1 MDGILLL
8 FFIAAAV
15 ISLSKSAARKNRP
28 TPPKPAASAAEQKAV
43 QTPAPR
49 TPIQPTVSS
58 RVAPSLDK
66 AAVNASKAG
75 HTHSVHVVEP
85 SFYGGHAHE
94 ENSMAGPG
102 KDCEIVDIRP
112 QPAEERITSSVSP
125 AQPPIR
131 LDFGPDQV
139 VNGLLY
145 AEILGKPKALR

>member
-28 TPPKPAASAAEQKAV
+28 APQKPAASAAEQKV
-43 QTPAPR
+43 QSPAHR

-58 RVAPSLDK
+58 RVAPSLGK
-66 AAVNASKAG
+66 AAVNASKTG

-102 KDCEIVDIRP
+102 KDCETVDTRP
-112 QPAEERITSSVSP
+112 RPTEEMESSSATP
-125 AQPPIR
+125 AQPSIR
-131 LDFGPDQV
+131 LDFGPNQV